1 MQVISNPVGK
11 SLKKLPAL
19 VQNMSQISSFSPSP
33 LLPFQTSGIKG
44 KNRTTEGMFHDFLV
58 ASVRDRSIKEGSS
71 SDLLKKKMRPC
82 SCFLCNQE
90 VTHDVMPLKF
100 YLQQA
105 YVGAHTIELHVF
117 IPLQSH
123 PLVLCKYKA

>member
-71 SDLLKKKMRPC
+71 SDLLKKKNETL
-82 SCFLCNQE
+82 FLFS
-90 VTHDVMPLKF
+90 L
-100 YLQQA
+100 
-105 YVGAHTIELHVF
+105 
-117 IPLQSH
+117 
-123 PLVLCKYKA
+123 